1 MREAGAVLEGGVI
14 LPPVSVP
21 RGNYTPILSCDSF
34 LFVSGQGPRW
44 GDDLRYKGV
53 VGRDFSVE
61 EGQQAARLCGLN
73 ILAHVWNFLEGDLSR
88 IRRLVRV
95 AGVVRCL
102 EDFEHQAKVLNG
114 ASDLFGEVLG
124 NAGCHVRIAT
134 GTSSLPSGMAVEV
147 EAMFKI
153 D

>member
-1 MREAGAVLEGGVI
+1 MTESRPVLPGGLI

-21 RGNYTPILSCDSF
+21 RGNYTPVLSCDGF
-34 LFVSGQGPRW
+34 LFVAGQGPRW

-73 ILAHVWNFLEGDLSR
+73 IMAHVLTFLEGDLSR
-88 IRRLVRV
+88 IRQLVRV
-95 AGVVRCL
+95 AGVIRCT
-102 EDFEHQAKVLNG
+102 DGFEQQARVLNG
-114 ASDLFGEVLG
+114 ASDLFGELLG
-124 NAGCHVRIAT
+124 EAGRHVRIAT
-134 GTSSLPSGMAVEV
+134 GASALPSGMAVEV
-147 EAMFKI
+147 EAMFRI